1 MKASRIFIIRH
12 AHTVGTQNGWFYGK
26 ADLPISKEGEI
37 EVLESKN
44 KGIYSF
50 ATEESKF
57 FTTGLKRTE
66 QTLKLIFGDRCFER
80 IEELQEMDFGDYECR
95 SYEELKED
103 ETFLKWGY
111 DKTGEVALPNG
122 ESRNEFK
129 NRVRKGWEK
138 LFDEHMLLEF
148 KLRHKNEEA
157 RSILLGHGGVT
168 SEIMAMLFPE
178 EKKTLWDWIPDPGT
192 GYQILI
198 ENSKAKDY
206 KKI

>member
-1 MKASRIFIIRH
+1 M
-12 AHTVGTQNGWFYGK
+12 
-26 ADLPISKEGEI
+26 
-37 EVLESKN
+37 
-44 KGIYSF
+44 
-50 ATEESKF
+50 
-57 FTTGLKRTE
+57 
-66 QTLKLIFGDRCFER
+66 KLIFGDRCFER

-178 EKKTLWDWIPDPGT
+178 ENKTLWDWIPDPGT